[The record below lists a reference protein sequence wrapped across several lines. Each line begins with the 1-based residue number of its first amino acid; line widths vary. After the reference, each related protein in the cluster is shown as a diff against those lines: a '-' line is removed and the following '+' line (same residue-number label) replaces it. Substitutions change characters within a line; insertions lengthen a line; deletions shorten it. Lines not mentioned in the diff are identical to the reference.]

1 MALATRVA
9 MATFATIDLDT
20 LDHVTGGAGDVPP
33 PRTTGQQVRSTLGAC
48 ASGAAVGAVTG
59 GAIGALTTGGPG
71 VLPGAGLGAVGGCV
85 RGMIGQSTPA
95 Y

>member
-1 MALATRVA
+1 MN
-9 MATFATIDLDT
+9 TFAPLDLDT
-20 LDHVTGGAGDVPP
+20 LHTVTGGVDAVPQP
-33 PRTTGQQVRSTLGAC
+33 KTTGQQIRSTLAAC
-48 ASGAAVGAVTG
+48 GTGAAVGAVTG